1 MDIRQVT
8 ITSLRQAMRIV
19 QQDSFLFT
27 TSLENNI
34 AYGDPWADDEIV
46 QGAASTAQIDGFVA
60 ALPDGYGTLVGERG
74 VSLSG
79 GQKQRVAIARAAMLE
94 ATALV
99 FDDSTAAIDAE
110 TERRIRISLQAHT
123 ARCATIIISHRLGA
137 LRHAHEIIF
146 LEAGRIVERGDHDS
160 LIKQGGRYAA
170 LFELQSRDDAN
181 QDAAQ

>member
-1 MDIRQVT
+1 
-8 ITSLRQAMRIV
+8 
-19 QQDSFLFT
+19 LFT

-34 AYGDPWADDEIV
+34 AYGDPWADDEMV

-110 TERRIRISLQAHT
+110 TERRIRASLQAHT

-137 LRHAHEIIF
+137 LRHADEIIF

-160 LIKQGGRYAA
+160 LIDQGGRYAA